1 MKRPSGSMLLA
12 RGVRQLTEA
21 GVPDAPRDARR
32 LLAHAAGVEAGRLTL
47 ILPEPVSVEAE
58 AEFAALLQRRCAR
71 EPVSHLIGT
80 RMFYGRQFEVNRF
93 VLDPRPETEIL
104 VEAALQRSFAR
115 VLDLGTGS
123 GCILLTLLAEVP
135 EAVGLGADL
144 SAEAITVAERNAQA
158 LGLRERAQF
167 VRSNWSDAIEESF
180 DLLVSNPP
188 YIALAEMP
196 DLSPEVREFEP
207 EMALTDGA
215 DGLEAYRAIAEGLHP
230 LRTGGDAFFEIGPTQ
245 GQAVKAIFDAKGFER
260 IEIIKDL
267 DGRDRVV
274 ACYGKMDDLG

>member
-1 MKRPSGSMLLA
+1 MLLA
-12 RGVRQLTEA
+12 RGVRQLTDA

-47 ILPEPVSVEAE
+47 VLPEPVSVEAE

-80 RMFYGRQFEVNRF
+80 RMFYGRNFEVNRF

-115 VLDLGTGS
+115 VLDIGTGS

-135 EAVGLGADL
+135 EAVGVGADL
-144 SAEAITVAERNAQA
+144 SAEALQVAGRNAAA
-158 LGLRERAQF
+158 LGLSEHAQF
-167 VRSNWSDAIEESF
+167 VKSNWTQNIEDSF
-180 DLLVSNPP
+180 DIIVSNPP
-188 YIALAEMP
+188 YIALAEMQG
-196 DLSPEVREFEP
+196 LSPEVRDFEP

-215 DGLEAYRAIAEGLHP
+215 DGLEAYRAISEGLHP
-230 LRTGGDAFFEIGPTQ
+230 LRHGGDAFFEIGPTQ
-245 GQAVKAIFDAKGFER
+245 GAAVQALFAAKGFER
-260 IEIIKDL
+260 VEIIKDL

-274 ACYGKMDDLG
+274 ACYNKGA

>member
-1 MKRPSGSMLLA
+1 MIRPSGSMLLA

-32 LLAHAAGVEAGRLTL
+32 LLAHATGVEAGRLTL
-47 ILPEPVSVEAE
+47 VLPEPVSVEAE

-71 EPVSHLIGT
+71 EPVSHLVGK

-135 EAVGLGADL
+135 EAVGVGADL
-144 SAEAITVAERNAQA
+144 SAEALIVAKRNAAA
-158 LGLRERAQF
+158 LGLSERAQY
-167 VRSNWSDAIEESF
+167 VQSNWSEAVEGSF
-180 DLLVSNPP
+180 DLIVSNPP
-188 YIALAEMP
+188 YIALSEMP
-196 DLSPEVREFEP
+196 DLAPEVREYEP

-215 DGLEAYRAIAEGLHP
+215 DGLEAYRAIAEGLHR
-230 LRTGGDAFFEIGPTQ
+230 LRAGGDAFFEIGPTQ
-245 GQAVKAIFDAKGFER
+245 GMAVKAIFHPKGFER
-260 IEIIKDL
+260 VEIIQDL

-274 ACYGKMDDLG
+274 ACYCKTPNL